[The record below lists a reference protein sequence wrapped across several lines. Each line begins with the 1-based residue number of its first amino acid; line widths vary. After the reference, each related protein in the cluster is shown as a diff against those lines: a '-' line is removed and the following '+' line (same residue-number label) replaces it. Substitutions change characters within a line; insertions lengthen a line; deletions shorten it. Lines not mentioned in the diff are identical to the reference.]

1 MMIYFSHGK
10 RVYGRAPV
18 ISNERRGWEFQAVV
32 RGSIGFL
39 TPQGPD
45 MLRNKTLWLFPPRHS
60 HGWTGEGGKS
70 AEIIVFHFLFVPELI
85 EGLVQANGFLEI
97 RLEDR
102 QIERLKELAAQTKRY
117 WQDFTPGMMMCYE
130 HVLMDL
136 SMIIWELHT
145 QSGREAVEQTSKARV
160 EFAMQWFGE
169 RMEHSPGYE
178 QVARAAGVSP
188 AHLRRLFHEV
198 LQTSPQQVF
207 LQMKFQRVLQLMA
220 DPAVKL
226 GAIGLSCGF
235 GSASSF
241 SRAFKLKFGCSPE
254 MWRSSAGK
262 WIS

>member
-1 MMIYFSHGK
+1 MMIYFTRGK
-10 RVYGRAPV
+10 RVYGREPV
-18 ISNERRGWEFQAVV
+18 RSHERKGWEFQAVI
-32 RGSIGFL
+32 RGSIGLL
-39 TPQGPD
+39 TPQGPHL
-45 MLRNKTLWLFPPRHS
+45 LRHKTLWLFPPRHS
-60 HGWTGEGGKS
+60 HGWTGEGEKS

-85 EGLVQANGFLEI
+85 ESLVQANGFLEI
-97 RLEDR
+97 PLQDR

-117 WQDFTPGMMMCYE
+117 WQDFASGMMMCYE

-136 SMIIWELHT
+136 SMMVWESHA
-145 QSGREAVEQTSKARV
+145 QSDRDALEQTAKARV
-160 EFAMQWFGE
+160 DFAMQWFGE
-169 RMEHSPGYE
+169 RMEQSPGYE
-178 QVARAAGVSP
+178 QVARATGVSP

-207 LQMKFQRVLQLMA
+207 LQMKFQRALQLIG

-226 GAIGLSCGF
+226 GAIGLACGF